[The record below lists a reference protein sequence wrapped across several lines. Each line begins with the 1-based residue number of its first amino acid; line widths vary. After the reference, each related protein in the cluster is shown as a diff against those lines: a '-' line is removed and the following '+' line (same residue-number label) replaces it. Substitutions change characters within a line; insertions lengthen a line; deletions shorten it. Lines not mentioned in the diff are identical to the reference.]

1 VVDPD
6 AASSSAEPAE
16 ALAALVAKLRAELTG
31 VRTAM
36 RNRAV
41 IEQAKGVL
49 VERLRISPDQGFDH
63 LVRLSQRTNIK
74 LIEVAAAIVGTTAPD
89 PNAPDVVSLIDD
101 ELREHVAKA
110 RDRQREVAGAAGK
123 PARAPEVEALQ
134 AQHQLLSARIGAARS
149 YDEIAEAFSTAST
162 GWPQPDAVILTLLDP
177 DGAQRIAGAYGL
189 AGDTR
194 SQWSRIPPDPALP
207 VVIAVRDR
215 ETIWLADPA
224 AIEERFPAVADLP
237 FGGATLV
244 AAPIIAG
251 ERMLGAILMSW
262 HATLPDG
269 DETRRYVMALVEPVA
284 RRLDAMIGEEIAD
297 AWFDMP
303 SDPAVTGLPIDPA
316 IDPATAGSAR
326 SGQGT
331 RGRAPAQVWLPTVID
346 ALHNPAALLAP
357 ITADGQIVDFRIDY
371 VNALARRV
379 VTVARVDPDES
390 TLLAVYPGLG
400 SSVLLPELARLL
412 QDGQPRRLDGLRADP
427 RVDGVPSAQTISLHA
442 VRLWDRIFVEWRVYS
457 DADLL
462 YEQLLQAE
470 RIAGI
475 GSFIWE
481 LRDAEPRCSPEL
493 LRLLQTDHVKVS
505 ELTASV
511 HADDLLALQDA
522 VRRTLVEGKHLL
534 SEFRGAGRVN
544 GRRLRITAEPLF
556 DDSGNVIA
564 VRGTVQDVTEERA
577 IEARLRRAEEALAA
591 HRHRLADELRAAQAL
606 QQALLPTDPELGA
619 MVGVEICGRCR
630 SPERVGTVDGD
641 WFDAT
646 SLASGASI
654 LVLGDVDDSGLSSM
668 TTAARLRYAVRAYAH
683 LDMAPAQILTV
694 VNDMLCAM
702 EVEHNACLIVARY
715 EPQTREL
722 RWAAA
727 GQVAPVRYDAQD
739 RGFVLSGP
747 LGLPLGEVPEF
758 QYHDITVALEPG
770 DRVLFYTG
778 GQART
783 ERRRGGGLDLVRRA
797 GEHVDLNDFE
807 AIVEHVVNS
816 ITTSEDEDICA
827 MLVRVQAADTGV

>member
-1 VVDPD
+1 MVDPD
-6 AASSSAEPAE
+6 AMSSSAEPAE

-74 LIEVAAAIVGTTAPD
+74 LIEIAAAIVGTTAPD
-89 PNAPDVVSLIDD
+89 PNAPNVVNLIDD

-110 RDRQREVAGAAGK
+110 RDRQRDQIRDQPRKA
-123 PARAPEVEALQ
+123 ARAPEVEALQ

-162 GWPQPDAVILTLLDP
+162 GWPQPDSVILTLLDP
-177 DGAQRIAGAYGL
+177 DGAQRIAGAFGL
-189 AGDTR
+189 AGEAR

-207 VVIAVRDR
+207 MVVAVRDR
-215 ETIWLADPA
+215 ESIWLADQA
-224 AIEERFPAVADLP
+224 AIEERFPALSELP
-237 FGGATLV
+237 FGGSTLV

-262 HATLPDG
+262 REEMPDAG
-269 DETRRYVMALVEPVA
+269 DEIRRYVTALVEPVG
-284 RRLDAMIGEEIAD
+284 RRVDAMIGEEIAD

-303 SDPAVTGLPIDPA
+303 SDPAVTGLPIDTSTVRPT
-316 IDPATAGSAR
+316 P
-326 SGQGT
+326 QV

-357 ITADGQIVDFRIDY
+357 ISEDGQIVDFRIDY
-371 VNALARRV
+371 VNAYARRL
-379 VTVARVDPDES
+379 VTGARVDPDES

-400 SSVLLPELARLL
+400 SSVLLPQLAQLL
-412 QDGQPRRLDGLRADP
+412 QDGQPRRLGGLRADP
-427 RVDGVPSAQTISLHA
+427 RYDGVPSAQTITLHA
-442 VRLWDRIFVEWRVYS
+442 VRLWDRIFVVWRVS
-457 DADLL
+457 TDADLL
-462 YEQLLQAE
+462 HDQLLQAE

-475 GSFIWE
+475 GSFTWE
-481 LRDAEPRCSPEL
+481 LRDTEPRCSPEL
-493 LRLLQTDHVKVS
+493 VRMLQGGDRVKAS

-511 HADDLLALQDA
+511 HADDLLAVQDA

-556 DDSGNVIA
+556 DDAGNVVA

-591 HRHRLADELRAAQAL
+591 HRHRVADELRAAQAL

-630 SPERVGTVDGD
+630 SPERVGTIDGD
-641 WFDAT
+641 WYDAT
-646 SLASGASI
+646 SLRDGTSV

-668 TTAARLRYAVRAYAH
+668 TTAARLRYAVRAYSA
-683 LDMAPAQILTV
+683 LDMAPGQILTA

-715 EPQTREL
+715 HPQTREL

-727 GQVAPVRYDAQD
+727 GQVAPVRYDAED

-747 LGLPLGEVPEF
+747 LGLPLGEVPDF
-758 QYHDITVALEPG
+758 QYHDITVQLEHG
-770 DRVLFYTG
+770 DRVLLYTG
-778 GQART
+778 GQARA

-797 GEHVDLNDFE
+797 GEHVDLSDFD
-807 AIVEHVVNS
+807 AIVEHIVKSLATAEN
-816 ITTSEDEDICA
+816 EDVCA
-827 MLVRVQAADTGV
+827 MLVSVRHSV